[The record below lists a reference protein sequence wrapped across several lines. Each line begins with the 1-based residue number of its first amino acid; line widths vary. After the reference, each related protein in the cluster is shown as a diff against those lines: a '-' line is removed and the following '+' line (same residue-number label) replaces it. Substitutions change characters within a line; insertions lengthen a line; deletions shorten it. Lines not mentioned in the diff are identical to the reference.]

1 MTGGGILGVSPAEL
15 QRASSSLS
23 SLADELAMELK
34 AVDGDVSGFIGT
46 GWTGQSSSA
55 YAQSFWKWFEGAKDV
70 YAGLTEMA
78 SLLGTAAGE
87 YDDQDHRAA
96 EALGAQLHIN
106 R

>member
-1 MTGGGILGVSPAEL
+1 MTSGGILGVAPAEL
-15 QRASSSLS
+15 QRASSSLN

-34 AVDGDVSGFIGT
+34 AVDGDVSGFVGT
-46 GWTGQSSSA
+46 DWTGQSSSA

-78 SLLGTAAGE
+78 SLLGTAGGA
-87 YDDQDHRAA
+87 YDNQDHSSAA
-96 EALGAQLHIN
+96 ALGEQLHIN